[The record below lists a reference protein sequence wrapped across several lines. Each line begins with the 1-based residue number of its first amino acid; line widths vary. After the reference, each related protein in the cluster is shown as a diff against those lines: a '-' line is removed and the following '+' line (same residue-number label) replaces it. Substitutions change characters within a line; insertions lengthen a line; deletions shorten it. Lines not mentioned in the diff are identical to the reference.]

1 MKTFDIKKWSPK
13 KRAVLIVLALLL
25 ILCIITSATYAW
37 LRDNSG
43 ILTNTFTGSNLTI
56 DLSETTSDYK
66 MVPNTPVAKDP
77 TVTVEAT
84 SEPAYVFLK
93 AIESD
98 AFSNYADYYIDNTW
112 QPYGGFVVD
121 GELDSFYRDDLSG
134 WYFNSTNASYGL
146 EAYYSSS
153 DKHNGDA
160 TAFYNNNGGYA
171 QTYQPLAEA
180 INDEDENRCQIALEM
195 WVAYDPNYVY
205 VYAKVFDND
214 YHQVANFDT
223 DNHSDYF
230 GIYYDPDPLS
240 YTNMDTD
247 DYKAHSGTFYPENNS
262 GQLVSDP
269 SSLTYQKDIATHG
282 EMEIKFFPAE
292 KTDTPDFAELSAI
305 PNNKKI
311 GYGNGSTTDFYNN
324 VEKYFINQGVHATA
338 QGKNYVMVDMY
349 ADMDG
354 NPVVKEGQNIKT
366 GYIVETRLPRNDNYF
381 TNPNGNPVFAL
392 NVAATNFASDY
403 NNDQMSLSFSKLW
416 WLNYEN
422 MVTFELDDKN
432 SPFAAANTGV
442 YYKTVGNV
450 EDGPLANDVTI
461 PVLRSG
467 YVFGEEYNNGYVWVR
482 DNVTTEMLNNLTNT
496 PVTLEFKACAI
507 QRAHLTLEQAYQE
520 AIGNLS

>member
-1 MKTFDIKKWSPK
+1 MKTFDIKEWSPK

-56 DLSETTSDYK
+56 NLTETAKTYK
-66 MVPNTPVAKDP
+66 MVPNTPIAKDP

-93 AIESD
+93 ATESD

-121 GELDSFYRDDLSG
+121 GELDSFYQKTDG
-134 WYFNSTNASYGL
+134 WYFNSTDASYGL
-146 EAYYSSS
+146 EAYYSDSVR
-153 DKHNGDA
+153 HAGDA
-160 TAFYNNNGGYA
+160 TALYKDNTTYA

-195 WVAYDPNYVY
+195 YVAYDPNYLY

-214 YHQVANFDT
+214 YHLGANFDIY
-223 DNHSDYF
+223 NHSDYF

-240 YTNMDTD
+240 YTNTDKD
-247 DYKAHSGTFYPENNS
+247 DYEAHSEVFYTNNNE
-262 GQLVSDP
+262 LVSDP
-269 SSLTYQKDIATHG
+269 FALTYQKYITTQG
-282 EMEIKFFPAE
+282 EMEVKFYPA
-292 KTDTPDFAELSAI
+292 KATTPPSVDELHTLPSA
-305 PNNKKI
+305 KKI
-311 GYGNGSTTDFYNN
+311 GFGNGTITDFYDN
-324 VEKYFINQGVHATA
+324 VDNYFANQGIYADA
-338 QGKNYVMVDMY
+338 QGKNYAMVDMY
-349 ADMDG
+349 KDM
-354 NPVVKEGQNIKT
+354 NGQEVLVNGQPIKT

-381 TNPNGNPVFAL
+381 TTRNGNPVFAL
-392 NVAATNFASDY
+392 NIAATNFASDY
-403 NNDQMSLSFSKLW
+403 NNDQMSISFNKYW
-416 WLNYEN
+416 WLKYEN

-442 YYKTVGNV
+442 YYKIVGS
-450 EDGPLANDVTI
+450 EQDGPLANDVTI

-467 YVFGEEYNNGYVWVR
+467 YVFGEQYNNGYVWVR
-482 DNVTTEMLNNLTNT
+482 DDVTTAMLEDLTAANSD
-496 PVTLEFKACAI
+496 VTLQFKACAI

>member
-1 MKTFDIKKWSPK
+1 MKTFDIKEWSPK

-56 DLSETTSDYK
+56 DLTETAKTYK

-121 GELDSFYRDDLSG
+121 GELDSFYQKTDG
-134 WYFNSTNASYGL
+134 WYFNSTDAKYSL
-146 EAYYSSS
+146 EAYYSNSAR
-153 DKHNGDA
+153 HNGAA
-160 TAFYNNNGGYA
+160 TALYNNAAYA
-171 QTYQPLAEA
+171 QSYQPLAQA
-180 INDEDENRCQIALEM
+180 INGVDANKCQIALEM
-195 WVAYDPNYVY
+195 YVAYDHDYVY

-214 YHQVANFDT
+214 YYQGAKYTTANC
-223 DNHSDYF
+223 SDHF
-230 GIYYDPDPLS
+230 GIFWDPDPLS
-240 YTNMDTD
+240 YTNTDQD
-247 DYKAHSGTFYPENNS
+247 DYEAHPEVFYTNNNE
-262 GQLVSDP
+262 LVSDP
-269 SSLTYQKDIATHG
+269 FELNYQKYISTQG
-282 EMEIKFFPAE
+282 EMEVKFYPARA
-292 KTDTPDFAELSAI
+292 TTPPSVDEVGPLPSA
-305 PNNKKI
+305 KKI
-311 GYGNGSTTDFYNN
+311 GFGNGTITNFYNN
-324 VEKYFINQGVHATA
+324 GHNYFTNQGIYADA
-338 QGKNYVMVDMY
+338 QGKNYAMVDMY
-349 ADMDG
+349 EDMAG
-354 NPVVKEGQNIKT
+354 KPVVKDGQNIKT

-381 TNPNGNPVFAL
+381 TNPKGNPVFAL
-392 NVAATNFASDY
+392 NIAAANFASDY

-416 WLNYEN
+416 WLKYEN
-422 MVTFELDDKN
+422 MITFELNDKN

-442 YYKTVGNV
+442 YYKIVGS
-450 EDGPLANDVTI
+450 EQDGPLANDVTI

-467 YVFGEEYNNGYVWVR
+467 YVFGEQYNNGYVWVR
-482 DNVTTEMLNNLTNT
+482 DDATVEMLENLTAENSD
-496 PVTLEFKACAI
+496 VTLQFKACAI
-507 QRAHLTLEQAYQE
+507 QQAHLTLEQAYQE

>member
-1 MKTFDIKKWSPK
+1 MKTFDIKEWSPK

-56 DLSETTSDYK
+56 NLTETAKTYK
-66 MVPNTPVAKDP
+66 MVPNTPIAKDP

-121 GELDSFYRDDLSG
+121 GELDSFYRKTDG
-134 WYFNSTNASYGL
+134 WYFNSTDASYGL
-146 EAYYSSS
+146 EAYYSNS

-160 TAFYNNNGGYA
+160 TALYKNATFA

-180 INDEDENRCQIALEM
+180 INSVDANRCQIALEM
-195 WVAYDPNYVY
+195 YVAYDPNYVY

-214 YHQVANFDT
+214 YYQGAKYT
-223 DNHSDYF
+223 DSNHSDYF
-230 GIYYDPDPLS
+230 GIYCDPDPLS
-240 YTNMDTD
+240 YTNTDQD
-247 DYKAHSGTFYPENNS
+247 DYEAHFDTFYPTNNE
-262 GQLVSDP
+262 LVSNP
-269 SSLTYQKDIATHG
+269 SSLSYQKLITTQG
-282 EMEIKFFPAE
+282 EMEVKFYPARA
-292 KTDTPDFAELSAI
+292 TTPPSVDEVSPIPSA
-305 PNNKKI
+305 KKI
-311 GYGNGSTTDFYNN
+311 GFGNGTITNFYHNGHN
-324 VEKYFINQGVHATA
+324 YFTNQGIYADA

-349 ADMDG
+349 KDM
-354 NPVVKEGQNIKT
+354 NGQEVLVNGQPIKT

-381 TNPNGNPVFAL
+381 TNPNGNPVFAM

-403 NNDQMSLSFSKLW
+403 NNDQMSISFSKLW
-416 WLNYEN
+416 WLKYEN
-422 MVTFELDDKN
+422 MITFELDDKN

-442 YYKTVGNV
+442 YYKIVGS
-450 EDGPLANDVTI
+450 EQDGPLANDVTI

-467 YVFGEEYNNGYVWVR
+467 YVFGEQYNNGYVWVR
-482 DNVTTEMLNNLTNT
+482 DDVTTEMLNNLTNT
-496 PVTLEFKACAI
+496 PVTLQFKACAI
-507 QRAHLTLEQAYQE
+507 QQAHLTLEQAYQE

>member
-1 MKTFDIKKWSPK
+1 MKTFDIKEWSPK
-13 KRAVLIVLALLL
+13 KRAVLIMLALLL

-56 DLSETTSDYK
+56 NLSETTTAYK
-66 MVPNTPVAKDP
+66 MVPNTPIAKDP

-93 AIESD
+93 ATESD

-121 GELDSFYRDDLSG
+121 GELDSFYQKIDG
-134 WYFNSTNASYGL
+134 WYFNSTNAKYDL
-146 EAYYSSS
+146 EAYYSNS
-153 DKHNGDA
+153 DKHNGAA
-160 TAFYNNNGGYA
+160 TALYNGNATYA
-171 QTYQPLAEA
+171 QTYQPLADV
-180 INDEDENRCQIALEM
+180 ITYGVDDTKCQIALEM
-195 WVAYDPNYVY
+195 YVAYDHDYVY

-214 YHQVANFDT
+214 YHLTANYDT

-247 DYKAHSGTFYPENNS
+247 DYEAHSSTFYPENNS
-262 GQLVSDP
+262 GQLVSNP
-269 SSLTYQKDIATHG
+269 SLLSYQKHIATHG
-282 EMEIKFFPAE
+282 EMEVKFFPAR
-292 KTDTPDFAELSAI
+292 KADTPDFAELATI
-305 PNNKKI
+305 PDNKKI
-311 GYGNGSTTDFYNN
+311 GYGNGSTTDFSHN

-338 QGKNYVMVDMY
+338 QGRNYAMVDMY
-349 ADMDG
+349 EDMDG
-354 NPVVKEGQNIKT
+354 NPVEKGGQNIKT
-366 GYIVETRLPRNDNYF
+366 GYIVETRLPRNDNHF
-381 TNPNGNPVFAL
+381 TNPNGKTVFAL
-392 NVAATNFASDY
+392 NVAASDFASDY
-403 NNDQMSLSFSKLW
+403 NNDQMSIAFSKLW
-416 WLNYEN
+416 WLKYEN
-422 MVTFELDDKN
+422 MVTFELDDKS

-450 EDGPLANDVTI
+450 EDGPLANNVTI
-461 PVLRSG
+461 PILRSG

-482 DNVTTEMLNNLTNT
+482 DDVTTEMLNNLTNT
-496 PVTLEFKACAI
+496 PVTLQFKACAI
-507 QRAHLTLEQAYQE
+507 QQAHLTLEQAYQE